1 VQREKMNVLVN
12 YNALPHKEFWALVK
26 ATGDAAKQR
35 FLAAWEKVGRGKV
48 LKDIEAQKALNDL
61 FIYSHQRIQA
71 KGLDKYY
78 PTQQCYPLAL
88 ANVQDLW
95 WVDHYTAGINAWST
109 VNWFSSRKNANGKF
123 NGAST
128 HFVQDY
134 HGDPLY
140 LVSIVNGAW
149 HEPRKNKD
157 SISIETVNA
166 GRLHRNDKGNW
177 AYWAGEVPLNLVDEL
192 PPTAVTPPYK
202 GAEYLQP
209 FTLEQVRNNVLIKRL
224 VKMAL
229 GERISPLRM
238 SQHSDWREGKSDM
251 GPLWPFDECNAGAF
265 NEGMFP
271 IEQLAIIQ
279 NFVNSPLSMPDK
291 IEDHSKIIEAN
302 EESPEY
308 GVKTHTHDDDEPDF
322 GKHVLSVV
330 EAKPILDRLGFTSGA
345 ATTYDWAFRQAVG
358 MFQAAWNH
366 KKMDLNPEREI
377 KVDGILGPL
386 TTKALLEAS
395 QQCDKDQLNWR

>member
-1 VQREKMNVLVN
+1 MTSIVN
-12 YNALPHKEFWALVK
+12 YNTLSPKDFWSLVK
-26 ATGDAAKQR
+26 LTGDAARQR
-35 FLAAWEKVGRGKV
+35 FLLAWEKVGNGKV
-48 LKDIEAQKALNDL
+48 LKAEDAQKVLNDL

-71 KGLDKYY
+71 KGLEKFF
-78 PTQQCYPLAL
+78 PTQQCYKDILT
-88 ANVQDLW
+88 NVQDLW
-95 WVDHYTAGINAWST
+95 WVDHFTAGINGWST
-109 VNWFSSRKNANGKF
+109 VNWFSSRKNTNGKF

-149 HEPRKNKD
+149 HEPRVNKC

-166 GRLHRNDKGNW
+166 GRLHRNDQGNW
-177 AYWAGEVPLNLVDEL
+177 AYWAGEVPSNLVSEL

-209 FTLEQVRNNVLIKRL
+209 FTLEQIKNNILIKRL
-224 VKMAL
+224 VRMAL

-251 GPLWPFDECNAGAF
+251 GPLWPFEECNAGAF

-271 IEQLAIIQ
+271 VNQLHIIQ
-279 NFVNSPLSMPDK
+279 SFENSPLGKPE
-291 IEDHSKIIEAN
+291 ILEDHSNTFEKN
-302 EESPEY
+302 ENSPEY
-308 GVKTHTHDDDEPDF
+308 GVKSPTNDDDEVDHE
-322 GKHVLSVV
+322 KHVLSVV
-330 EAKPILDRLGFTSGA
+330 EAKPHLDKLGFTSGY
-345 ATTYDWAFRQAVG
+345 TKLYDQAFKQAVQ

-366 KKMDLNPEREI
+366 KKMDLAPETEL

-395 QQCDKDQLNWR
+395 QQCEKDGINWR

>member
-1 VQREKMNVLVN
+1 MNMLVN
-12 YNALPHKEFWALVK
+12 YNSLPQKDFWALVK

-35 FLAAWEKVGRGKV
+35 FLAAWEKVGSGKV
-48 LKDIEAQKALNDL
+48 LKDTEAQKALNDL
-61 FIYSHQRIQA
+61 FLYSHQRIQA
-71 KGLDKYY
+71 KGLEKFF

-88 ANVQDLW
+88 GTVQDLW
-95 WVDHYTAGINAWST
+95 WVDHFTAGINAWST

-128 HFVQDY
+128 HFISDH

-140 LVSIVNGAW
+140 LVSLSNGAW

-157 SISIETVNA
+157 SISVETVNA
-166 GRLHRNDKGNW
+166 GRLFKNDKGNW
-177 AYWAGEVPLNLVDEL
+177 AYWAGEVPINLLNEL
-192 PPTAVTPPYK
+192 PPTSITPPYK

-209 FTLEQVRNNVLIKRL
+209 FTLDQITTNIKLKRL

-229 GERISPLRM
+229 GERISSLRM

-251 GPLWPFDECNAGAF
+251 GPMWPSDECNSGAF

-271 IEQLAIIQ
+271 VDQLAIIQ
-279 NFVNSPLSMPDK
+279 SFENSPLNKPEK
-291 IEDHSKIIEAN
+291 LEDHSKIDEDSA
-302 EESPEY
+302 ESPEY
-308 GVKTHTHDDDEPDF
+308 GVKIPTHTDDEPDF

-330 EAKPILDRLGFTSGA
+330 EAKPHLDNLGFTSGPA
-345 ATTYDWAFRQAVG
+345 SIYDWAFKQAVS

-366 KKMDLNPEREI
+366 KKMDLAPEAEL
-377 KVDGILGPL
+377 KVDGILGPK

-395 QQCDKDQLNWR
+395 QQYEKDGSNWR

>member
-1 VQREKMNVLVN
+1 MSMPAIVN
-12 YNALPHKEFWALVK
+12 YNVMSPKEFWALVK
-26 ATGDAAKQR
+26 SQGDMARAR
-35 FLAAWEKVGRGKV
+35 FLISWEKVGNGKV
-48 LKDIEAQKALNDL
+48 LKEVDAQKTLNDL
-61 FIYSHQRIQA
+61 FLYSHQRIQA
-71 KGLDKYY
+71 KGLEKYF
-78 PTQQCYPLAL
+78 PTQQCYRDKLL
-88 ANVQDLW
+88 NVQDIW
-95 WVDHYTAGINAWST
+95 WVDHYTAGINGWST

-128 HFVQDY
+128 HFIQDY

-140 LVSIVNGAW
+140 LVSITNGAW
-149 HEPRKNKD
+149 HEPRRNRD

-166 GRLHRNDKGNW
+166 GRLHRNDAGNW
-177 AYWAGEVPLNLVDEL
+177 AYWAGEVPLNLLNEL
-192 PPTAVTPPYK
+192 PPTSITPPYK

-209 FTLEQVRNNVLIKRL
+209 FTLDQIRNNILIKRL

-251 GPLWPFDECNAGAF
+251 GPMWPFEECNAGAF

-271 IEQLAIIQ
+271 VSQLHIIQ
-279 NFVNSPLSMPDK
+279 SFENSPLGKPE
-291 IEDHSKIIEAN
+291 ILEDHSKVDEDN
-302 EESPEY
+302 PNSPEY
-308 GVKTHTHDDDEPDF
+308 GHSSPTQDDDEPDH

-330 EAKPILDRLGFTSGA
+330 EAKPHLNKLGFTGGDSSN
-345 ATTYDWAFRQAVG
+345 YDQHFTQAVK

-366 KKMDLNPEREI
+366 KREDLHPELVLTI
-377 KVDGILGPL
+377 DGILGPL

-395 QQCDKDQLNWR
+395 QQYEKDQINWR

>member
-1 VQREKMNVLVN
+1 MSLIVN
-12 YNALPHKEFWALVK
+12 YNAMSPKDFWSIVK
-26 ATGDAAKQR
+26 LTGDAARQR
-35 FLAAWEKVGRGKV
+35 FFLAWEKVGNGKV
-48 LKDIEAQKALNDL
+48 LKAEDAQKALNDL

-71 KGLDKYY
+71 KGLEKFF
-78 PTQQCYPLAL
+78 PTQQFSKDRLV
-88 ANVQDLW
+88 NVQDVW
-95 WVDHYTAGINAWST
+95 WVDHYTAGINGWST
-109 VNWFSSRKNANGKF
+109 VNWFSSRKNSNGKF

-134 HGDPLY
+134 HGDPLH
-140 LVSIVNGAW
+140 LVSLVNGAW
-149 HEPRKNKD
+149 HEPRRNKD

-177 AYWAGEVPLNLVDEL
+177 AYWAGEVPINLYNEL

-209 FTLEQVRNNVLIKRL
+209 FTLDQIINNIKIKRL

-229 GERISPLRM
+229 GDRISPLRM
-238 SQHSDWREGKSDM
+238 SQHSDWREGKADM

-271 IEQLAIIQ
+271 VNQLHIVQ
-279 NFVNSPLSMPDK
+279 NFENSPLGKPEVL
-291 IEDHSKIIEAN
+291 EDHSSVFEKN
-302 EESPEY
+302 ENSPEY
-308 GVKTHTHDDDEPDF
+308 GVNTPTHDDDEEDHE
-322 GKHVLSVV
+322 KRVLSVV
-330 EAKPILDRLGFTSGA
+330 EAKPHLDKLGFTSGY
-345 ATTYDWAFRQAVG
+345 TQIYDRGFKQAVQ

-366 KKMDLNPEREI
+366 KKMDLAPETEL

-395 QQCDKDQLNWR
+395 QQCDKDGINWR

>member
-1 VQREKMNVLVN
+1 MSYLFLQN
-12 YNALPHKEFWALVK
+12 YNAMPQKEFWALVK
-26 ATGDAAKQR
+26 ATGAPAKER
-35 FLAAWEKVGRGKV
+35 FQLAWVQVAKGAV
-48 LKDIEAQKALNDL
+48 LSDKAAQKALNDL
-61 FIYSHQRIQA
+61 FVYSHQRILE
-71 KGLDKYY
+71 KGLDKFY
-78 PTQQCYPLAL
+78 PTQQCYQLAL
-88 ANVQDLW
+88 SNVQDLW

-140 LVSIVNGAW
+140 LVSLVNGAW

-166 GRLHRNDKGNW
+166 GKLHRNDKGNW
-177 AYWAGEVPLNLVDEL
+177 AYWAGEVPLNLQNEL

-209 FTLEQVRNNVLIKRL
+209 FTLDQIRNNILIKRL

-251 GPLWPFDECNAGAF
+251 GPLWPFAECNAGAF
-265 NEGMFP
+265 NEGMYP
-271 IEQLAIIQ
+271 VEQLLVLQ
-279 NFVNSPLSMPDK
+279 NYENSPISKPDK
-291 IEDHSKIIEAN
+291 IDTHHTIV
-302 EESPEY
+302 EENCDSPEY
-308 GVKTHTHDDDEPDF
+308 GVNIPTSNEDEPDAH
-322 GKHVLSVV
+322 KAVLSVV
-330 EAKPILDRLGFTSGA
+330 EAKQHLDKLGFTSQQS
-345 ATTYDWAFRQAVG
+345 TTYDWAFKQAVE

-366 KKMDLNPEREI
+366 KKVDLDASAELV
-377 KVDGILGPL
+377 VDGILGPK
-386 TTKALLEAS
+386 TTKALLLAS
-395 QQCDKDQLNWR
+395 QQCDTDQLNWR

>member
-1 VQREKMNVLVN
+1 MSASTLVN
-12 YNALPHKEFWALVK
+12 YNVIPPKEFWALVK
-26 ATGDAAKQR
+26 SQGDMARAR
-35 FLAAWEKVGRGKV
+35 FLVSWEKVGNGKV
-48 LKDIEAQKALNDL
+48 LKESDAIATLNDL

-78 PTQQCYPLAL
+78 PTQQFSKDKLL
-88 ANVQDLW
+88 DVQDLW

-140 LVSIVNGAW
+140 LVSLVNGAW
-149 HEPRKNKD
+149 HEPRKNRD
-157 SISIETVNA
+157 GISIETVNA

-177 AYWAGEVPLNLVDEL
+177 AYWAGEVPLNLQNEL

-209 FTLEQVRNNVLIKRL
+209 FTLDQLRNNILIKRL
-224 VKMAL
+224 VRMAL
-229 GERISPLRM
+229 GERLSSTRM

-251 GPLWPFDECNAGAF
+251 GPLFPFAECNAGAF

-271 IEQLAIIQ
+271 VDQLYIIQ
-279 NFVNSPLSMPDK
+279 SFENSPLGKPEVL
-291 IEDHSKIIEAN
+291 EDHAKVLEDN
-302 EESPEY
+302 DKSPEY
-308 GVKTHTHDDDEPDF
+308 GTHTPTHDDDEPDH

-330 EAKPILDRLGFTSGA
+330 EAKPYLNKLGFTSGSSSL
-345 ATTYDWAFRQAVG
+345 YDAAFRQAVE

-366 KKMDLNPEREI
+366 KREDLHPEVVLTI
-377 KVDGILGPL
+377 DGILGPK

-395 QQCDKDQLNWR
+395 QQYEKDQINWR